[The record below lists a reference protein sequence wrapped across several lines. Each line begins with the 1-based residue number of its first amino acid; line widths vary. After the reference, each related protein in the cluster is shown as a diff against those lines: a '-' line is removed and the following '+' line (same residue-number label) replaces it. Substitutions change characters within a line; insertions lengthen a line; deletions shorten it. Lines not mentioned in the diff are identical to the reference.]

1 MEKVNNIC
9 PFKQHSSVCGNTGCV
24 YTCTMCSNMKEM
36 RQYLPHLNLQICFT
50 VEAPSVIEEV
60 RSATQ
65 LADASG
71 IAEHSTVV
79 SPPKR

>member
-1 MEKVNNIC
+1 
-9 PFKQHSSVCGNTGCV
+9 
-24 YTCTMCSNMKEM
+24 MCSNMKEM